1 MSDQNTNEA
10 TKDVIVPATVPAD
23 TPVKFGFGQIGNA
36 TPQIINTI
44 KRALNFFFGG
54 AIIFLPAIASQ
65 FHTTTDNIA
74 TIFGVVMLFVNTI
87 GIMFGVEPDMQQI
100 ALKGGDRPPVKPP
113 TP

>member
-74 TIFGVVMLFVNTI
+74 SKTANALSHVRTSKDNIETAYNCMDIRRNELFLC
-87 GIMFGVEPDMQQI
+87 GCR
-100 ALKGGDRPPVKPP
+100 L
-113 TP
+113 